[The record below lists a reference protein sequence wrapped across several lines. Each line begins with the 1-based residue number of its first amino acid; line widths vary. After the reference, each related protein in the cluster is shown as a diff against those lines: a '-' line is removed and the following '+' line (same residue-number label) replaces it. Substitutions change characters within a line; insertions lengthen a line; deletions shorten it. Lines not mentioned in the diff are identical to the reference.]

1 MEIRPI
7 LSALMRSKVALI
19 LIGLQI
25 ALTLAIVCNALFIIS
40 QRIETIGK
48 PSGMNEA
55 DTFTIASVGFGA
67 AFDIKGTIISDLA
80 AIRELPGVVDASPI
94 VTVPLSGS
102 GWSEGVKMGAGQKT
116 STTAAAIYFVDDH
129 GINSYGIKL
138 VAGRNFKPEE
148 ISLRPRSSV
157 DWPPSLIITQALA
170 DRLFPNHDAL
180 GKQIYISDPEKTA
193 PQTIIGIVDKLQVPW
208 PTTFTFNGDRS
219 VVDNSI
225 LVPQYA
231 PFGSSTQYLVRAE
244 PGRRDELM
252 KTVEAKLSDSNHS
265 RIMRDLQSLQQ
276 YRKDFYVDDRAMMII
291 LGTVI
296 FCLLSI
302 TALGIVGMASFWV
315 TQRTKQI
322 GTRRALGATR
332 GSILR
337 YFLAENFL
345 ITTGGLLLGAFLT
358 YALSLWLMS
367 HEQEGKLLP
376 WHYVP
381 IGFVC
386 LWLLGQIAVLG
397 PATRAA
403 RVPPAVATRSV

>member
-7 LSALMRSKVALI
+7 ISALMRSKVALV

-40 QRIETIGK
+40 QRLQTMGT
-48 PSGMNEA
+48 PSGMDET
-55 DTFTIASVGFGA
+55 DTFSISSFGFGA
-67 AFDIKGTIISDLA
+67 KFDTNNAFTEDLA
-80 AIRELPGVVDASPI
+80 TIRNTPGVAEATSI
-94 VTVPLSGS
+94 NTVPMSGS
-102 GWSEGVKMGAGQKT
+102 GWSESIRMAPGQKVG
-116 STTAAAIYFVDDH
+116 TTGAAIYFVDDH
-129 GINSYGIKL
+129 GIDAYGVHL

-148 ISLRPRSSV
+148 ILFRARAAV
-157 DWPPSLIITQALA
+157 TFPPQVIVTKALA
-170 DRLFPNHDAL
+170 DRLFPNGDAV
-180 GKQIYISDPEKTA
+180 GKQLYLGDPDKTP
-193 PQTIIGIVDKLQVPW
+193 PQTILGVIDHLQAPW
-208 PTTFTFNGDRS
+208 PSFDYNGDRK
-219 VVDNSI
+219 VIDYSI
-225 LVPQYA
+225 FVPEFAQYGNRTA
-231 PFGSSTQYLVRAE
+231 YLIRAQ

-252 KTVEAKLSDSNHS
+252 KTIESKLVDSNHS
-265 RIMRDLQSLQQ
+265 RVVRELESMEKFREEIYSE
-276 YRKDFYVDDRAMMII
+276 DRAMMII
-291 LGTVI
+291 LATVI

-332 GSILR
+332 ASILR
-337 YFLAENFL
+337 YFLTENFL
-345 ITTGGLLLGAFLT
+345 ITTGGLILGAFLT
-358 YALSLWLMS
+358 YALSLWLMT
-367 HEQEGKLLP
+367 HAQEGKLLP
-376 WHYVP
+376 WYYVP